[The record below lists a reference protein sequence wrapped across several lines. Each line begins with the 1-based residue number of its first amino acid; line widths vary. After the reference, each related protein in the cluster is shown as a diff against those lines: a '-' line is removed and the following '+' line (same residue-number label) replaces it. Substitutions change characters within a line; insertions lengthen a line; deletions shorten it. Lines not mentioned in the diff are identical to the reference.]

1 MLTRELD
8 YETEQ
13 LLVEILQRENVT
25 SEELIRTLI
34 HDRWHA
40 LHQPPIELKLP
51 PLPEPTSRSLPAPA
65 SYVKPR
71 NDKQMIA
78 DFIRKKR
85 FH

>member
-25 SEELIRTLI
+25 SQELIRSLI
-34 HDRWHA
+34 RDRWLA
-40 LHQPPIELKLP
+40 LHQASVEL
-51 PLPEPTSRSLPAPA
+51 SLPKVSDSSTQFPSTSVA
-65 SYVKPR
+65 KPR
-71 NDKQMIA
+71 NGKQIIA